1 MRRAALLGLLLLLTG
16 CGGLRSKGEAEQIYV
31 LHAADA
37 AVVAGAATV
46 PGVLRVARPDVQPGL
61 DTNRIAL
68 VRASNELDYFAD
80 SSWGAALP
88 RVLGALAT
96 ESLSRAGAFGSVVAA
111 APSPVQGDY
120 ELLLTV
126 RHFEAQYTGALGA
139 PQARVSFD
147 CVLTTGSPRRV
158 LGHCDAEAVEK
169 VADNRMAD
177 IVAALE
183 RAAQQALA
191 GVAGKAAALARA
203 DVRK

>member
-1 MRRAALLGLLLLLTG
+1 MKCAAFMGLALVLAG
-16 CGGLRSKGEAEQIYV
+16 CGGLRSKGEAEQLYV
-31 LHAADA
+31 LHAA
-37 AVVAGAATV
+37 AGTPGVTAV

-68 VRASNELDYFAD
+68 MRAGNELDYFAD

-88 RVLGALAT
+88 RVLSALAT
-96 ESLSRAGAFGSVVAA
+96 ESLARSGMFGSVVAA
-111 APSPVQGDY
+111 APAPVQGDY

-126 RHFEAQYTGALGA
+126 RHFEAQYTGDSSA
-139 PQARVSFD
+139 PQARVTFD
-147 CVLTTGSPRRV
+147 CVLTTGAPRRV
-158 LGHCDAEAVEK
+158 LGHCNAEAVQNA
-169 VADNRMAD
+169 ADNRMTQ

-191 GVAGKAAALARA
+191 GVANNAAALARA